1 MEKTRTSS
9 SISTVDIKGDVMM
22 GHFLTP
28 LYIETT
34 GEIFL
39 KLRKSMEQ

>member
-9 SISTVDIKGDVMM
+9 NISTVDIKGDVMM
-22 GHFLTP
+22 GHFLIP
-28 LYIETT
+28 LYIKMT